1 MSVMPLKVE
10 AETNVI
16 SIGDLGFLC
25 LPVILCSFQSISKEK
40 KNKNKK
46 LQKFKYKTVW
56 MSSGNYLTSYIGSK
70 RNHKQI
76 NK

>member
-16 SIGDLGFLC
+16 SIGDLGFLYF
-25 LPVILCSFQSISKEK
+25 PVILCSFQSISKEK
-40 KNKNKK
+40 KKKNK

>member
-40 KNKNKK
+40 KKK
-46 LQKFKYKTVW
+46 QKT
-56 MSSGNYLTSYIGSK
+56 TEI
-70 RNHKQI
+70 QI
-76 NK
+76 QNSLDVIWKLFDLLHWL